1 MTTEVNFQE
10 VNEDLVDTL
19 RFLAELIAQDGV
31 RVMIFPEVLDDAA
44 DAIEELRLLEEADDN
59 QIQLA
64 YEEIENL
71 HREIMMLRSE
81 NLSLQAEISRL
92 THSR

>member
-1 MTTEVNFQE
+1 MTTERNFQE

-19 RFLAELIAQDGV
+19 RFLAELVAQDGV
-31 RVMIFPEVLDDAA
+31 KVMIFPEVLDDAA

-64 YEEIENL
+64 YEEITSLQNQ
-71 HREIMMLRSE
+71 IAMLRAE
-81 NLSLQAEISRL
+81 NISLEAEISRL
-92 THSR
+92 TYSR

>member
-1 MTTEVNFQE
+1 MTTEKNFQE

-19 RFLAELIAQDGV
+19 RFLAELVAQDGV
-31 RVMIFPEVLDDAA
+31 KVMIFPEVLDDAA

-64 YEEIENL
+64 YEEITSLQNQ
-71 HREIMMLRSE
+71 IAMLRAE
-81 NLSLQAEISRL
+81 NISLEAEISRL
-92 THSR
+92 TYSR

>member
-1 MTTEVNFQE
+1 MTTEENFQE